1 MLLLAYRNLVR
12 RPLRNLL
19 TVAGLAVAVAVLA
32 CLSAFGHGYRRG
44 LEAELDRMGL
54 QLMLVPLGCPYD
66 AAARVLK
73 GKSLENSL
81 PESALQEAR
90 RDPAVAVAAP
100 LLMAVL
106 PPSPEFAAHGA
117 PTPGRT
123 DMWVGLDESAL
134 ALKPWWR
141 ASVGETWFTRDDS
154 VILGW
159 AAAEVEMRSPGDRL
173 YSPETGQQLQ
183 VAGVLERSGTSD
195 DSLFFVPLRTAQRM
209 FNQPGRLTAVAIRL
223 RDPAMLRAAS
233 ERLQRIPGAQVV
245 TLTEMMG
252 TFLNLVGAVRT
263 LLLSLA
269 LVAITVSVLGVFN
282 TLLAAVV
289 ERTNELS
296 VMRAIGASRFQ
307 IIGLITTEALL
318 LTGAGSIAGIVLAL
332 FVGRGI
338 ESLVKQWVPLAP
350 TEAILSLTGSILVG
364 CLVVGVGVGLVAS
377 LYPAWRA
384 SRLQPAQV
392 LKAE

>member
-44 LEAELDRMGL
+44 LQAELDRMGL

-106 PPSPEFAAHGA
+106 PPSPELTAHGA

-141 ASVGETWFTRDDS
+141 ASAGEKWFTHDDS

-159 AAAEVEMRSPGDRL
+159 SAAEVEMRSPGDRL

-223 RDPAMLRAAS
+223 RDPALLRPAT

-263 LLLSLA
+263 LLFSLG
-269 LVAITVSVLGVFN
+269 LVAITVSVLSVFN

-289 ERTNELS
+289 ERTCELS

-307 IIGLITTEALL
+307 IIRLITTEALL
-318 LTGAGSIAGIVLAL
+318 LTGAGSVAGIVLAL
-332 FVGRGI
+332 IVGRGI
-338 ESLVKQWVPLAP
+338 ESLVKRWVPLAP
-350 TEAILSLTGSILVG
+350 AEAILSLTGSILVG
-364 CLVVGVGVGLVAS
+364 CLVVGVGVGLVAG

-384 SRLQPAQV
+384 SQLQPAQA
-392 LKAE
+392 LKGE